1 MRQYRPGE
9 LAKLLGVTCKTL
21 SRWEADGKIEAVK
34 TEGGQRRYV
43 YREVDQKILQK
54 EGKKKVIYARVSSR
68 KQQGDLERQVALLK
82 HKYPAHEVITDIG
95 SGINFK
101 RRGLIT
107 LLDRVI
113 TGDISQ
119 VVVAHKD
126 RLTRFGFEL
135 FEHIFNRF
143 GVRLEVVSDNDVKEP
158 TEAFVDDVLSII
170 TVFTAKYY
178 GSRKYNVY
186 KKNKDL
192 SESGAEDPIQ
202 KVSRGFKVCI
212 QQNRTQS
219 KIKRVV
225 KRAIKP

>member
-9 LAKLLGVTCKTL
+9 LAKLLGVTSKTL
-21 SRWEADGKIEAVK
+21 SRWEADGKIESSR
-34 TEGGQRRYV
+34 TDGGQRRYI
-43 YREVDQKILQK
+43 YSEIDQKIIQK

-68 KQQGDLERQVALLK
+68 KQQTDLERQVALLK
-82 HKYPAHEVITDIG
+82 HKYPTHEVITDIG

-113 TGDISQ
+113 AGDISQ

-126 RLTRFGFEL
+126 RLTRFGFDL

-143 GVRLEVVSDNDVKEP
+143 GVRMEVVSDNDVKEP

-178 GSRKYNVY
+178 GSRKYNLY

-192 SESGAEDPIQ
+192 SKQRAEDPIQ
-202 KVSRGFKVCI
+202 KVSRGFKVRI
-212 QQNRTQS
+212 QQNHSQS
-219 KIKRVV
+219 KIKRVIKRSV
-225 KRAIKP
+225 KT